1 MPARALLANLST
13 RGKIALAAGA
23 LAIVLVLFVL
33 FRIATAPSYT
43 TVLTGMD
50 PKQTG
55 EVTAALDER
64 GLTYELQNN
73 GTALAV
79 QKDQTAQARIALA
92 SAGVPASVE
101 DGYKILDEQKLG
113 TSNFQ
118 QQVNYQRALEG
129 EIAKTIEQVDGVS
142 SAQVQLVLPDREAQ
156 LFAENVS
163 PATAAVLL
171 TGGAALDEGQVRG
184 IAQLVTN
191 SVPSLKTD
199 KVTISDSSGTPLWP
213 TATSGG
219 SGSGGMLA
227 KQAAEARYNQATAAE
242 LTAMLTRTLGP
253 NTAEVQV
260 NADLNANEATQD
272 RLVYGRD
279 GTPVTRRTEVESLVG
294 RGARAGGAAGT
305 AGNTPPTYAA
315 QGGGDSDYRRENEDQ
330 TFAVDRTFTR
340 TRIAPGAIRRQ
351 QVAVMV
357 DESIS
362 PAMLPSIRDAVMAAA
377 GIDADRGDVLNLVQV
392 DFAPLPEPV
401 ARDPIDTIWDY
412 ARYALLG
419 MAALIFLAL
428 VTRQLRK
435 RENEALGGQPVWL
448 NEIES
453 PRTLAELE
461 RVEAPVAP
469 TQVLPLRSPENPARL
484 QVEELVER
492 DPERVAQHVRAWM
505 QED

>member
-13 RGKIALAAGA
+13 RGKIVLAAGA

-33 FRIATAPSYT
+33 FRIATAPSFS

-64 GLTYELQNN
+64 GIRYELQNN

-92 SAGVPASVE
+92 SAGVPANSQE
-101 DGYKILDEQKLG
+101 GYKILDEQKLG

-129 EIAKTIEQVDGVS
+129 EIAQTIEQVDGVS

-171 TGGAALDEGQVRG
+171 SGNSTLDEGQVRG

-191 SVPSLKTD
+191 SVPGLKTD
-199 KVTISDSSGTPLWP
+199 KVTITDSSGTMVWP
-213 TATSGG
+213 TASSGGAGG
-219 SGSGGMLA
+219 SGLLA

-242 LTAMLTRTLGP
+242 LTSMLTRTLGP
-253 NTAEVQV
+253 GLAEVKV
-260 NADLNANEATQD
+260 KADLDANEATQD

-279 GTPVTRRTEVESLVG
+279 GTPVTRRTELETLVG
-294 RGARAGGAAGT
+294 RGTRAGGAAGT
-305 AGNTPPTYAA
+305 AGNTPPTYAQ
-315 QGGGDSDYRRENEDQ
+315 QGTGDSDYRRENEDQ
-330 TFAVDRTFTR
+330 NFAVNKTVTR
-340 TRIAPGAIRRQ
+340 TRIAPGAINRQ
-351 QVAVMV
+351 QVAVLIDRSV
-357 DESIS
+357 
-362 PAMLPSIRDAVMAAA
+362 PASMLPQIRDAVMSAA
-377 GIDADRGDVLNLVQV
+377 GIDVDRGDALTLGQV
-392 DFAPLPEPV
+392 EFATPPRPEAANPV
-401 ARDPIDTIWDY
+401 DTIWDY

-435 RENEALGGQPVWL
+435 RENEALGNQPTWL
-448 NEIES
+448 NEIEA

-461 RVEAPVAP
+461 RVEEYQP
-469 TQVLPLRSPENPARL
+469 TQVLPLRSPDNPARL
-484 QVEELVER
+484 QVEELIDR